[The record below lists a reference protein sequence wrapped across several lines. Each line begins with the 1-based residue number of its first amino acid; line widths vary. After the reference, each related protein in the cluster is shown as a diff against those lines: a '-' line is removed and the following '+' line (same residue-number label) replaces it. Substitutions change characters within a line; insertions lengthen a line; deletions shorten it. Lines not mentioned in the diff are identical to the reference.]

1 MLDETRRT
9 AFPLRAVRRYLEARP
24 LSRGDLEAALAPV
37 ARVELDKSKPANC
50 WTVLLPV
57 WRDAPGAPQDLERVA
72 NEAFD
77 ILVGLGIWMGDRR
90 LVVAKR
96 DASVGVGCVR
106 VKAELL
112 PDADVPLRC
121 EAAFERGW
129 GVVLG
134 TCRAYAPL
142 VLEVDWSD
150 LPVTVADHATV
161 GRVPGSGRIWC
172 PSDVVGR
179 DHGEFFHCEG
189 SWFFRDFDSTNGS
202 RVDGR
207 PVRDASMPLT
217 VGSTVLL
224 AESARIIVREM

>member
-1 MLDETRRT
+1 M
-9 AFPLRAVRRYLEARP
+9 
-24 LSRGDLEAALAPV
+24 
-37 ARVELDKSKPANC
+37 
-50 WTVLLPV
+50 
-57 WRDAPGAPQDLERVA
+57 A

-161 GRVPGSGRIWC
+161 GRVPGSGPHLVPIGCGGKGPR
-172 PSDVVGR
+172 
-179 DHGEFFHCEG
+179 
-189 SWFFRDFDSTNGS
+189 
-202 RVDGR
+202 
-207 PVRDASMPLT
+207 
-217 VGSTVLL
+217 
-224 AESARIIVREM
+224 